1 MHIGERLAIGV
12 ITCSLGQAVFGGTD
26 SIGLTISSP
35 FLTSTG
41 ASACIAAKKC
51 LDEEHRARATEIGLD
66 YDTDVAQLRRGH
78 LTEKVQQIVEENT
91 KIGRPEKDTLS
102 VFCKTFN
109 IKQKRAYT
117 RDEIRSTT
125 SAVVVSDL

>member
-1 MHIGERLAIGV
+1 MHIGKTLAIGV
-12 ITCSLGQAVFGGTD
+12 ITCSLGQAVFAGND
-26 SIGLTISSP
+26 PIGLTISSP

-41 ASACIAAKKC
+41 ASACIAAK
-51 LDEEHRARATEIGLD
+51 EHREEAHRTRAREIGLD

-78 LTEKVQQIVEENT
+78 LTEKVQQIVDENT
-91 KIGRPEKDTLS
+91 QIGRSEQDTLS
-102 VFCKTFN
+102 VFCKGFN

-117 RDEIRSTT
+117 RDQIRSTT